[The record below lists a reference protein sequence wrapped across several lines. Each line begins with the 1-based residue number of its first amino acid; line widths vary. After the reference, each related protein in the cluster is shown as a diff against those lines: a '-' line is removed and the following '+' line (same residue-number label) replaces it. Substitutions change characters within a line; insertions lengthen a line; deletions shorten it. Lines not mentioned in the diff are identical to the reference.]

1 METIRQGEA
10 REATMAQRA
19 IGAPNGAEA
28 QGAEAPPWSVQ
39 GIAMEASTHR

>member
-1 METIRQGEA
+1 MEIMHQVEA
-10 REATMAQRA
+10 KEATMAHRA

-28 QGAEAPPWSVQ
+28 QGAEAPPRSVQ